1 MALFC
6 LGKYKEAKENFEVVK
21 ELNPTERSLATWLRK
36 TEDMLPA
43 SEEPIPVVPAAPT
56 PAASTP
62 TPAPAPAAQKE
73 EQKPVAQTPVVPTPQ
88 GVRARYNFFFFVSLF
103 FSGSISF

>member
-43 SEEPIPVVPAAPT
+43 SEAPA

-62 TPAPAPAAQKE
+62 TPAPPPAAQKE
-73 EQKPVAQTPVVPTPQ
+73 EQKPVAQTPVAPTPQ
-88 GVRARYNFFFFVSLF
+88 GARARYNLFFFVSLF
-103 FSGSISF
+103 LFYGFITL